1 MRGAISAFKWSA
13 VHQKPID
20 AWENAPRLVTALEF
34 RVYRTNTT
42 GAMHI
47 KYNATSSVGRSERQ
61 LQLSARTNR
70 RRSHRISGGAS
81 ETADHNVQLFV
92 RCERWLA
99 GWLRTHV
106 AQSLERVVQKNRH
119 RRATAHISHADLTV
133 STATHT
139 RVHMCHAC
147 ASCVREHART
157 RALETK
163 LHVQSE
169 RACALELTQILCN
182 TRKCGVHVAHGR
194 VCILFI

>member
-1 MRGAISAFKWSA
+1 MRGAISAFKWSARARA

-70 RRSHRISGGAS
+70 RRSHRISGGVS
-81 ETADHNVQLFV
+81 ETATADHNVQLFV

-139 RVHMCHAC
+139 C
-147 ASCVREHART
+147 AHVPCVCEL
-157 RALETK
+157 RA
-163 LHVQSE
+163 
-169 RACALELTQILCN
+169 
-182 TRKCGVHVAHGR
+182 
-194 VCILFI
+194 